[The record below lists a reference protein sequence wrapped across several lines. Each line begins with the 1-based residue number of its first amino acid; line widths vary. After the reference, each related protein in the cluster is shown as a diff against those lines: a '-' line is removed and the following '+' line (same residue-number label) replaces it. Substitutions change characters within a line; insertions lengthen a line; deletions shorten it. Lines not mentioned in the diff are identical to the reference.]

1 MTACAAHPELL
12 SVASCQRCQAP
23 VCGACESK
31 LDGASYCRACVDAL
45 SRMLGRPLEGAPTA
59 PSPSPVPITPAAPAN
74 LGLGVAAAAG
84 AGLVGALVWFGV
96 VVASDFKLGLLAV
109 GIGWLIGFAAMKA
122 AGGPSPALPW
132 ISLALALAAMVGG
145 EYLIVNH
152 FVTKAA
158 GDPGLAFIPFDLFL
172 EVYGKAFNPMDLLF
186 YAIGAWE
193 AYKLPARALRAA

>member
-1 MTACAAHPELL
+1 MPACAAHPELL
-12 SVASCQRCQAP
+12 SIASCHRCQAP
-23 VCGACESK
+23 VCGTCESK
-31 LDGASYCRACVDAL
+31 LDGASYCRACVDQL
-45 SRMLGRPLEGAPTA
+45 SRMLGRPLEGAPA
-59 PSPSPVPITPAAPAN
+59 GAAPITPAAPAN
-74 LGLGVAAAAG
+74 LGLGVAAAAA

-96 VVASDFKLGLLAV
+96 VVVTDFKVGLLAV

-132 ISLALALAAMVGG
+132 ISLAIALAAMVGG

-158 GDPGLAFIPFDLFL
+158 GDPGLAFIPFDMFL
-172 EVYGKAFNPMDLLF
+172 EVYGRGFNPMDLLF

-193 AYKLPARALRAA
+193 AYKLPARALRAAA